1 MNIFIYIEN
10 YIINMKMTSLEQYIS
25 ESLTKTQRMLVGSI
39 VIDMLRGSK
48 LTPDQLNAMF
58 SNLDLKIIADIEN
71 YISSTDKENSMPY
84 MADKDDFLVNSKA
97 EKIIDNLCKYFTTYV
112 V

>member
-1 MNIFIYIEN
+1 
-10 YIINMKMTSLEQYIS
+10 MKMTSLEQYIS
-25 ESLTKTQRMLVGSI
+25 ESLTKTQRMIVGSI
-39 VIDMLRGSK
+39 VIDMLRDSK
-48 LTPDQLNAMF
+48 LTPEQLNSMF

-84 MADKDDFLVNSKA
+84 MADKDDFLVNSKY
-97 EKIIDNLCKYFTTYV
+97 EKIIDNLCKYFATYV

>member
-1 MNIFIYIEN
+1 
-10 YIINMKMTSLEQYIS
+10 MKMTSLEQYIS

-48 LTPDQLNAMF
+48 LTPEQLNSMF

-97 EKIIDNLCKYFTTYV
+97 EKIIDNLCKYFATYV
-112 V
+112 VQLMTIL

>member
-1 MNIFIYIEN
+1 
-10 YIINMKMTSLEQYIS
+10 MKMTSLEQYIS

-39 VIDMLRGSK
+39 VIGMLRGSK
-48 LTPDQLNAMF
+48 LTPEQLNAML

-84 MADKDDFLVNSKA
+84 MADKDDFLVNSKS
-97 EKIIDNLCKYFTTYV
+97 EKIIDNLCKYFATYV